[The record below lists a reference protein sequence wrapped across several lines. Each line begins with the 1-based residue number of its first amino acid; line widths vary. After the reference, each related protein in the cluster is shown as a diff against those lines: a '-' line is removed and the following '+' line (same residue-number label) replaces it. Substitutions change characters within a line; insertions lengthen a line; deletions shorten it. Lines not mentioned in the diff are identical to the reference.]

1 MKIKLINYNRTI
13 SHVGMSKV
21 LIDEVKIVK
30 SEDGDGSE
38 LLEVL
43 FGNETGIIKTE
54 YNLQTDL
61 EYIVSLVKT
70 CGFEIPDDFN
80 FDTNSLLGKVI
91 YIQVDIKEGCD
102 AHIYAFAEFNK
113 KKTADKEAFD
123 EAFGSCE
130 LHR

>member
-54 YNLQTDL
+54 YNLQTKPVDSR
-61 EYIVSLVKT
+61 SLT
-70 CGFEIPDDFN
+70 TLI
-80 FDTNSLLGKVI
+80 L
-91 YIQVDIKEGCD
+91 IQIRCSAK
-102 AHIYAFAEFNK
+102 
-113 KKTADKEAFD
+113 
-123 EAFGSCE
+123 
-130 LHR
+130 